1 MKMDEVAGLVGT
13 FTEKKNVAPCR
24 INVED
29 IEVVGSIGLFNHVK
43 NGSPASPSIPAIIET
58 WVLNGEFTQIQTKN
72 TVFRCLQT
80 IEYYRIL

>member
-13 FTEKKNVAPCR
+13 FTEKNMHH
-24 INVED
+24 VED
-29 IEVVGSIGLFNHVK
+29 IEVVGSIGLFNHLK